1 MTEPV
6 RDQWAE
12 WLLERRF
19 GGDSG
24 QRERML
30 EGLISGE
37 SLGLELLLKSSGNPK
52 IPTLEEAMNE
62 ALTPEEIEHFTTHLR
77 PLVERNESKGMSA
90 VAYLWAV
97 KQEG

>member
-1 MTEPV
+1 MGGV
-6 RDQWAE
+6 AAGAV
-12 WLLERRF
+12 LRRRLRAA
-19 GGDSG
+19 GKNV
-24 QRERML
+24 

-37 SLGLELLLKSSGNPK
+37 SPGLELLLKSSGNPK

-62 ALTPEEIEHFTTHLR
+62 ALIPEEIEHFTTHLR

-90 VAYLWAV
+90 VAYLGAV